1 MRWCRRAIDAI
12 QGIDHANPE
21 PAAVPTE
28 QAPSLWVLTDG
39 KAGDEVQCLG
49 VAERLGVVP
58 EIRRIAPRRPWSWLM
73 PRGPIDPHE
82 GPERPGSPIR
92 PPFPDIVIASGRR
105 AVAYLR
111 AVKKASNGATF
122 TVFLKD
128 PRTGAGTADLIWVA
142 EHDRLRGPNVLV
154 TITSPHRLAPQALAA
169 ARAAPPPAIAALPA
183 PRAAVLVGGDSRHHS
198 FRPDDIAR
206 FARELDALAGSGV
219 ALMGSR
225 SRRTPPALDAAVG
238 EVFRRH
244 GGWWWDGSGA
254 NPYVPLLANADAIVV
269 TADSTNMIGEAAATG
284 APILVFEP
292 HGGHGKLAKFLE
304 ALLRYGAVHHF
315 SGKLEGAPYEP
326 LDSTGT
332 IAAAVQEGW
341 RRHKAAMRLA

>member
-1 MRWCRRAIDAI
+1 M
-12 QGIDHANPE
+12 
-21 PAAVPTE
+21 PTE
-28 QAPSLWVLTDG
+28 STPSLWVLTDG

-49 VAERLGVVP
+49 VAERIGVIP
-58 EIRRIAPRRPWSWLM
+58 EIRRINPGRPWSWLM
-73 PRGPIDPHE
+73 PRGPIDPRE
-82 GPERPGSPIR
+82 ASDRPGSPIR
-92 PPFPDIVIASGRR
+92 SPFPDIAIASGRR

-128 PRTGAGTADLIWVA
+128 PRIGTGAADLIWVS
-142 EHDRLRGPNVLV
+142 EHDRLRGTNVLV
-154 TITSPHRLAPQALAA
+154 TITSPHRLAPKALAA
-169 ARAAPPPAIAALPA
+169 ARAAPPPELAALPP
-183 PRAAVLVGGDSRHHS
+183 PRAAVLVGGDSRHHR
-198 FRPDDIAR
+198 FRPEDVER
-206 FARELDALAGSGV
+206 FARQLGALASSGV

-225 SRRTPPALDAAVG
+225 SRRTPPALDAAIA

-254 NPYVPLLANADAIVV
+254 NPYVPLLANADAIVT

-304 ALLRYGAVHHF
+304 ALKRHGAVHHF
-315 SGKLEGAPYEP
+315 QGKLEGSRYEP

-332 IAAAVQEGW
+332 IAAAVLEGW
-341 RRHKAAMRLA
+341 RRHKAATGLD

>member
-1 MRWCRRAIDAI
+1 MPA
-12 QGIDHANPE
+12 E
-21 PAAVPTE
+21 PLPTI
-28 QAPSLWVLTDG
+28 WVLTDG

-49 VAERLGVVP
+49 VAERLGVTP
-58 EIRRIAPRRPWSWLM
+58 EIRRVAPRRPWSWLM

-82 GPERPGSPIR
+82 APERPQSPIR

-111 AVKKASNGATF
+111 ALRKASNGRSF

-128 PRTGAGTADLIWVA
+128 PRTGAGTADLIWVS
-142 EHDRLRGPNVLV
+142 EHDRLRGENVLV
-154 TITSPHRLAPQALAA
+154 TVTSPHRLAPERLAA
-169 ARAAPPPAIAALPA
+169 ARQDPPAAIAALPH
-183 PRAAVLVGGDSRHHS
+183 PRATVLVGGDSRHHR

-206 FARELDALAGSGV
+206 FVADLDSLARSGV

-225 SRRTPPALDAAVG
+225 SRRTPPALAAAIG
-238 EVFRRH
+238 EVFARH
-244 GGWWWDGSGA
+244 GGWWWDGAGD

-292 HGGHGKLAKFLE
+292 HGGHRKLARFLE
-304 ALLRYGAVHHF
+304 ALERQGAVHHF
-315 SGKLEGAPYEP
+315 AGRLEGARYEP
-326 LDSTGT
+326 IDSTGV
-332 IAAAVQEGW
+332 IAQAVRQGW
-341 RRHKAAMRLA
+341 LRHCAELGRG

>member
-1 MRWCRRAIDAI
+1 M
-12 QGIDHANPE
+12 
-21 PAAVPTE
+21 PTE
-28 QAPSLWVLTDG
+28 TPPSLWVLTDG

-49 VAERLGVVP
+49 VAERMGVIP
-58 EIRRIAPRRPWSWLM
+58 ELRRINPGKPWSWLM
-73 PRGPIDPHE
+73 PRGPIDPRE
-82 GPERPGSPIR
+82 APGRPNSPIR
-92 PPFPDIVIASGRR
+92 PPFPDIAIASGRR

-128 PRTGAGTADLIWVA
+128 PRTGTRTADLIWVS
-142 EHDRLRGPNVLV
+142 EHDRLRGQNVLV
-154 TITSPHRLAPQALAA
+154 TITSPHRLAPSALSV
-169 ARAAPPPAIAALPA
+169 ARATPLPEIAALPS
-183 PRAAVLVGGDSRHHS
+183 PRAAVLVGGDSRHHT
-198 FRPDDIAR
+198 FRPEDIER
-206 FARELDALAGSGV
+206 FARELDTLAASGV

-225 SRRTPPALDAAVG
+225 SRRTPPALDAAIG

-254 NPYVPLLANADAIVV
+254 NPYVPLLANADVIVA

-304 ALLRYGAVHHF
+304 ALKRYGAVHHF
-315 SGKLEGAPYEP
+315 QGKLEGSPYEP

-332 IAAAVQEGW
+332 IAAAVYEGW
-341 RRHKAAMRLA
+341 RRHKAATGLA